1 MPNIVFASNNIAHFP
16 NANAGSVVGTF
27 DNARVPYSIQAEN
40 DEELGSPV
48 FTPVTGDTTWFNFR
62 IYCHATVYNG
72 ANTML
77 RAYDTDDN
85 VLFNIRKRPSVTSG
99 QAQIQLFDGSTSQE
113 VDLDTLLTF
122 KKINFVSVKYTQTN
136 LGIELEVYINGQ
148 LAGTA
153 EFFSNPNNYGNPVR
167 FVIGCPF
174 TNGGLN
180 GDDESK
186 QPYSE
191 IIVADGD
198 TRNGRLDMLRPAAAG
213 TFEEW
218 EGSIGVLADDD
229 TTTGMTTLTGGDK
242 QTVTLSAYTGASN
255 ISNLVTISQTT
266 RGQNS
271 PTQLQHLVRL
281 SGVDY
286 PSAAKL
292 IPFELA
298 YQITDYNTNPATSL
312 PWTASDLSAIETGFE
327 SVT

>member
-16 NANAGSVVGTF
+16 NARAGSIVGTF
-27 DNARVPYSIQAEN
+27 DSDRVPYSIQAEN
-40 DEELGSPV
+40 NEELGSPV
-48 FTPVTGDTTWFNFR
+48 FAPVSGDTTWFNFR
-62 IYCHATVYNG
+62 IYCPAAVFG
-72 ANTML
+72 GQESML
-77 RAYDTDDN
+77 RAYDADDN
-85 VLFNIRKRPSVTSG
+85 VLFNVRKR
-99 QAQIQLFDGSTSQE
+99 GSTNAGLTE
-113 VDLDTLLTF
+113 ILLYDGNSEQSVFSTVKVTY
-122 KKINFVSVKYTQTN
+122 KKTNSIAIKYTQTN
-136 LGIELEVYINGQ
+136 LLIQCELYINGQ
-148 LAGTA
+148 LGGTA
-153 EFFSNPNNYGNPVR
+153 EFFSNPNNFGNPVR

-174 TNGGLN
+174 TDGILDGGN
-180 GDDESK
+180 DSK

-242 QTVTLSAYTGASN
+242 QTVTLSSYTGASN
-255 ISNLVTISQTT
+255 ISNFVTISQTT

-286 PSAAKL
+286 PSAVKA

-298 YQITDYNTNPATSL
+298 YQITDYDVNPATSL
-312 PWTASDLSAIETGFE
+312 PWTAADLSAIETGFE
-327 SVT
+327 SVS